1 MTPGSHTPHHQTHVP
16 AYNPRFVPS
25 ARIANGP
32 RTGLKPV
39 ARPVAD
45 TPDIAGWNLVPAQ
58 FLKLWI
64 GAGIRPPR
72 DTKASQLAVLTG
84 IIGA

>member
-1 MTPGSHTPHHQTHVP
+1 MSHHRAHAL
-16 AYNPRFVPS
+16 AYNPRFSSS

-32 RTGLKPV
+32 RTGMEPV

-45 TPDIAGWNLVPAQ
+45 TPDIAGWNLVPTQ

-72 DTKASQLAVLTG
+72 DTNASQLAVLTG

>member
-1 MTPGSHTPHHQTHVP
+1 MRHYQ
-16 AYNPRFVPS
+16 
-25 ARIANGP
+25 RIGKHRDGP
-32 RTGLKPV
+32 RTGIIRCAARRVTSNTLDYLDILTPFV
-39 ARPVAD
+39 A
-45 TPDIAGWNLVPAQ
+45 AQ

-84 IIGA
+84 MIGA